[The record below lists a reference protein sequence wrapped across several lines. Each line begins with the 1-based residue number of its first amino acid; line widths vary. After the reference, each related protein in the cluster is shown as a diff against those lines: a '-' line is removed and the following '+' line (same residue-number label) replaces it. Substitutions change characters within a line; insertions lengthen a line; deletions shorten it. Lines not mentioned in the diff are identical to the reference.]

1 MDIHD
6 RPYQVPRDPNYM
18 RHAGRQGNNDE
29 CGGCCVRMG
38 ASNEGMGEGSR
49 TGVWWTGV
57 SRFPPFSS
65 MVVMKN
71 KPFLNKAFLKCLV

>member
-57 SRFPPFSS
+57 VNEDERSCICCCPYLW
-65 MVVMKN
+65 M
-71 KPFLNKAFLKCLV
+71 

>member
-1 MDIHD
+1 
-6 RPYQVPRDPNYM
+6 
-18 RHAGRQGNNDE
+18 
-29 CGGCCVRMG
+29 MG